1 MKTRKTKESFVDKMS
16 IIYWVLK
23 TFCQMFL
30 TPQMKGNVIITNKQT
45 IYELPQKLL
54 NNLRNIR
61 KFSKLHGIKDYKRTV
76 AI

>member
-23 TFCQMFL
+23 TICQMFL
-30 TPQMKGNVIITNKQT
+30 TPQMKGNAIITNQQT

-54 NNLRNIR
+54 NNLRNIL
-61 KFSKLHGIKDYKRTV
+61 KFSKLYGIKD
-76 AI
+76 